1 MERLS
6 VEDFLLIAEEVL
18 GTPAERLAEQARLAA
33 AATALAAP
41 FAVRRGCERHAT
53 LAEKAATL
61 CIRLVRDRPLAAG
74 NEQVALI
81 ATLELVARNHGIW
94 IPPLGGQDE
103 IAGMIA
109 LLAAGQLSDA
119 AFRGWIR
126 ERVPSR

>member
-1 MERLS
+1 MEKLS
-6 VEDFLLIAEEVL
+6 VEDFLLIAENVL
-18 GTPAERLAEQARLAA
+18 GIPAERLAHETRLAA

-41 FAVRRGCERHAT
+41 FAVRGGRERHVT

-61 CIRLVRDRPLAAG
+61 CIRLVRDRPLVVG
-74 NEQVALI
+74 NEQVALL
-81 ATLELVARNHGIW
+81 ATLELVARNHGVW

-119 AFRGWIR
+119 AFLGWIR

>member
-6 VEDFLLIAEEVL
+6 VEDLLLIAEQVL
-18 GTPAERLAEQARLAA
+18 GTPAERLAREARLAV

-41 FAVRRGCERHAT
+41 FAVRRGRERHGT

-74 NEQVALI
+74 NEQVALL
-81 ATLELVARNHGIW
+81 AMLELVARNHGVW
-94 IPPLGGQDE
+94 LPPLGGQDE

-109 LLAAGQLSDA
+109 LLAVGQLSDA
-119 AFRGWIR
+119 AFLGWMR

>member
-6 VEDFLLIAEEVL
+6 VEDLLLIGEEVL
-18 GTPAERLAEQARLAA
+18 GLPAERLAGEVRLAA

-41 FAVRRGCERHAT
+41 FAVRHGRERHVT

-61 CIRLVRDRPLAAG
+61 CIRLVRERPLPAG
-74 NEQVALI
+74 NEQVALL
-81 ATLELVARNHGIW
+81 AMLELVARNHGLW
-94 IPPLGGQDE
+94 IAPLGGQDE

-109 LLAAGQLSDA
+109 LLAAGQLTEA
-119 AFRGWIR
+119 AFRAWIR

>member
-6 VEDFLLIAEEVL
+6 VEDVLLIAEEVL
-18 GTPAERLAEQARLAA
+18 GVPAERLAREARLPALAA
-33 AATALAAP
+33 ALAAP
-41 FAVRRGCERHAT
+41 FAVRQGRERHVT

-61 CIRLVRDRPLAAG
+61 CIRLVRDRPLSAG
-74 NEQVALI
+74 NEQVALL
-81 ATLELVARNHGIW
+81 AMLELVARNHGVW

-119 AFRGWIR
+119 AFLGWIR
-126 ERVPSR
+126 ERVPTR